1 MVGKNKGGRP
11 LKFKSVEELENRIK
25 EYFKECDRWRPVQ
38 VVFKWEVNT
47 VMKQIPYTITGLASF
62 LWTNRQTLINYEEK
76 EMYFDTVKRAK
87 EKVERDMEERAMMWE
102 NNATMSIFS
111 LKNNFDWKDKSE
123 VDETIKWDFTVKLP
137 E

>member
-1 MVGKNKGGRP
+1 MVGKNKVGRP

-76 EMYFDTVKRAK
+76 EEYFDTIKKAK

>member
-1 MVGKNKGGRP
+1 MVGKNKVGRP

-76 EMYFDTVKRAK
+76 EEYFDTIKRAK

>member
-1 MVGKNKGGRP
+1 MVGKNKVGRP

-76 EMYFDTVKRAK
+76 EEYFDTVKRAK

>member
-1 MVGKNKGGRP
+1 MVGKNKVGRP

-25 EYFKECDRWRPVQ
+25 GYFKECDRWRPVQ

-76 EMYFDTVKRAK
+76 EEYFDTIKRAK